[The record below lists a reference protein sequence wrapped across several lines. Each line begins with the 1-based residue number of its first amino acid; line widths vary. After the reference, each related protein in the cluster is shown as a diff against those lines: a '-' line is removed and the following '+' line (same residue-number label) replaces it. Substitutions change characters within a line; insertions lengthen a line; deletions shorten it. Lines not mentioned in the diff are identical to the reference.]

1 MMEWYW
7 IYLAVGVCLY
17 ALCFATGRVEA
28 DGALNNIAALLY
40 FSLLWPLALIRISN
54 LILSRRRS
62 RQESIF
68 SHEAHGEPC
77 AVCGKP
83 MKTKQGIVG
92 VVTGEK
98 MHSGC
103 WGDFFKKKVMDI
115 YDVRKD
121 GVDKP

>member
-7 IYLAVGVCLY
+7 VYLIIGVCLY
-17 ALCFATGRVEA
+17 ALCFATGKVEA

-40 FSLLWPLALIRISN
+40 FSLLWPLPLIRISN
-54 LILSRRRS
+54 LILSGGRS

-68 SHEAHGEPC
+68 SHKANGEPC

-103 WGDFFKKKVMDI
+103 WGDFFKKKVMDMCE
-115 YDVRKD
+115 DTKD
-121 GVDKP
+121 RGHKP